1 MNNKNNLVY
10 TFMYL
15 MKRFKPSIFN
25 RYTVETIDF
34 EKEMTEMDNKQ
45 QERNILVNILNT
57 VKSIFNRQGYIKAD
71 TENILRS
78 LNNFNRLNIPCQ
90 IESMTPKQLYRA
102 FKGGWTIQQL
112 SGLSGIDELT
122 IKQKIE
128 NYAKNN
134 T

>member
-1 MNNKNNLVY
+1 
-10 TFMYL
+10 MYL

-78 LNNFNRLNIPCQ
+78 LNNFSRLNIPCQ

-102 FKGGWTIQQL
+102 FKGGWTIQML

>member
-102 FKGGWTIQQL
+102 FKGGWTIQML

>member
-1 MNNKNNLVY
+1 
-10 TFMYL
+10 
-15 MKRFKPSIFN
+15 
-25 RYTVETIDF
+25 
-34 EKEMTEMDNKQ
+34 
-45 QERNILVNILNT
+45 
-57 VKSIFNRQGYIKAD
+57 
-71 TENILRS
+71 
-78 LNNFNRLNIPCQ
+78 
-90 IESMTPKQLYRA
+90 MTPKQLYRA

>member
-1 MNNKNNLVY
+1 
-10 TFMYL
+10 MYL

-102 FKGGWTIQQL
+102 FKGGWTIQML